1 MHLSRPRVPL
11 LGLAAFAAL
20 VLAAH
25 PASAQTFTF
34 TSGTYSA
41 DHLANDGTQGTAF
54 DAVTLSS
61 VSGTVTF
68 TAGTPVVKAING
80 ATFTVGPSY
89 TSYGGSSYGPIPY
102 VGSETFTLGGVTKTL
117 TFPYSVTSNL
127 IVDTL
132 QFSGGNTTIFNLGA
146 LGQVAVTP
154 QSELLSSGSGSATGF
169 FNASFLLTPA
179 AVPEPSSVL
188 TFAVAAL
195 GIGGLM
201 IAAKRKKSTSRLP
214 SSLSSSL

>member
-80 ATFTVGPSY
+80 ATFIVGYSSSSP
-89 TSYGGSSYGPIPY
+89 GGSYGPISY

-154 QSELLSSGSGSATGF
+154 QSELLSSGIGSAKGF

-201 IAAKRKKSTSRLP
+201 IAAKRKKAAP
-214 SSLSSSL
+214 PLSSPL

>member
-1 MHLSRPRVPL
+1 MHLSHPRVPL

-54 DAVTLSS
+54 DTLALSS
-61 VSGTVTF
+61 VSGTVAL
-68 TAGTPVVKAING
+68 TAGTPVVKAINE
-80 ATFTVGPSY
+80 ATFIAGL
-89 TSYGGSSYGPIPY
+89 SSNSSAGFYGPISY

-117 TFPYSVTSNL
+117 TFPYSVTSNSA
-127 IVDTL
+127 IPDTL
-132 QFSGGNTTIFNLGA
+132 QFSDGNTTIFNLGA

-154 QSELLSSGSGSATGF
+154 RSQLLSSGGGSATGS

-179 AVPEPSSVL
+179 AVPEPSSIL
-188 TFAVAAL
+188 TFAVAAMGL
-195 GIGGLM
+195 GGLV
-201 IAAKRKKSTSRLP
+201 IAARRKKTASFQA
-214 SSLSSSL
+214 